1 VGSSVG
7 LSLPSPGWDAYPELS
22 GTAREQFKGSGSS
35 HAGIF
40 EPTNDAQMGSGEDR
54 RRAVSPLLRPARD
67 LAIGPLR
74 GPATVSLRYITTLYP
89 ERTSRNFLHSDR
101 QNERA
106 RTAHFLA
113 ISLHVHVLF

>member
-40 EPTNDAQMGSGEDR
+40 EPTNNAQMGSGEDR
-54 RRAVSPLLRPARD
+54 RRAVQSALAPRAGSRNRAAKRPRYRQSS
-67 LAIGPLR
+67 LHHHFVPRKNESEFLTL
-74 GPATVSLRYITTLYP
+74 GPAK
-89 ERTSRNFLHSDR
+89 
-101 QNERA
+101 
-106 RTAHFLA
+106 
-113 ISLHVHVLF
+113 